1 LAASLDAF
9 RASSAAF
16 LAASAASL
24 AARSDAS
31 LAAFSAAWAA
41 ARLDASAAILAS
53 ILDTRLATSSGLT
66 LGCALQPPPVVGR
79 FTEETSATLIRCG
92 PVSDE
97 GANVTDVMRGQD
109 LHLGECQSKMWTAVE
124 SDDLPTVRKLINQ
137 WCRVD
142 LAKGGMTLKDLALS
156 RGTERI
162 ITLVIKMEPTLKFVN
177 AVVDN
182 RPEDVRRLFEKYSG
196 SEIDVNFPNMLG
208 RTALCY
214 AFACTA
220 TELPTTP
227 EAEQPQCTADS
238 ISNLLLDHGC
248 SEFATDWSDRTAQSF
263 RDAARSSPD
272 SMSALL
278 QFHRAGD
285 YRQSTL
291 AEPGAVWIAVVA
303 SKRGDEGPKGR
314 FAACCCGRNL
324 QPRRRQDCRS
334 GGGDCGAEGGNAGL
348 SSGGGAGINLSAVN
362 LHRHVGDDSCD
373 CDFCDSSSGRS
384 QARVQLGSPR
394 EILLG
399 LSHIPY
405 GCVRFGPT
413 INSLYV
419 VRLAAEGL
427 GAQPDGL
434 PLCILRPLHRGQIL
448 QHRQSL
454 GIPGSRI
461 GSFASF
467 IKIVAFLP
475 QLGQR
480 GALLLRSH
488 NPSLLAEL
496 VRQFGLA
503 QLPVLHREQAQL
515 LGLHGELRHLAR
527 SHGFQ
532 AGLPEADLEAAAAVQ
547 GDWTLW
553 MKSGIVKHS
562 ACAIW
567 TLLRIGTKRADTY
580 AYSHSCWVYGTMVLA
595 PLVLAPLGLAPLAPW
610 CWRPWCWR
618 PWCWRPGAGAPGA
631 GAPGWRPGWRPGA
644 GAPGAGAPGAGAPG
658 AGAPGA
664 GALVLAPL
672 VLAPLVLAPL
682 VLAPLVLAPLVL
694 APWCWRP
701 WCWRPGAG
709 APGAGA
715 PGAGAL
721 VLKPLVLKPLV
732 LAPLVLKPLVLKPL
746 VLAPLVLKPLVLKPL
761 VLKPLVLKPLV
772 LKPLVLKPC
781 LCEQKVRRVEGC
793 PCCDIT
799 AADQLFPAVDA
810 AMTSSASIA
819 GRQVRYCMLRPP
831 GHADLSAA
839 LKHRSGSG
847 GGGGAHSRHRS
858 DNGELQSVNN
868 SIAGS
873 AVPAGSPW
881 VRMEL
886 SAGPASQRTS
896 MTRAEQQD
904 PLLIGEVASAP
915 SVGAKHL
922 STTSLRGVPKIVK
935 TKEKFL
941 KVVWA
946 SFVLAFFLGCLTCLA
961 LIINQYLAHDVI
973 HQPKTMR
980 NYSVEFPSFTVCN
993 TRPLSQAGIAYIR
1006 SHGLM
1011 LPKEYSQH
1019 YIRAIRNTA
1028 RNMNGLKTELFNLTV
1043 KDALSTIFDTKG
1055 YYENMP
1061 AGIDMNQFG
1070 HALEQTILLC
1080 ESTILMNSFKRSKI
1094 CDSIGH
1100 WTQTYD
1106 NKFLNCYT
1114 FTADANHTKSILTV
1128 RIMAFTNERNLTYCP
1143 DCSNFPATQVSGLR
1157 VQLHNAGNYPEV
1169 QEEGLN
1175 IKPGSLTEIRFDT
1188 KQWMMKEPPHGRC
1201 SETVPPTLQF
1211 NGTNF
1216 TYSYQAC
1223 KNKLLHEQI
1232 HRQCGCLD
1240 STIPLPDSLQHSK
1253 ADYCGRIPDPQ
1264 FSLVKN
1270 ATVLSNSLTS
1280 ETRHRLAKFYG
1291 VQTDSIQL
1299 PSFISDAEF
1308 KAFLSRVTCNME
1320 VFIKADEVTIDKCF
1334 TPCTFYS
1341 YDTTISTT
1349 NWPTKAYLYEF
1360 VNDFAAIKSRIESR
1374 QVRRS
1379 SASYLEPIYQ
1389 DLKRLYEP
1397 VYRMAQ
1403 TNQTEANRMLREID
1417 YVQNNFI
1424 EILINR
1430 GKSNFDIERIEEK
1443 AVISLTS
1450 LLSQIG
1456 GLLSIWVG
1464 LTFVCIVEVIE
1475 LLYNIVVINFPTE
1488 QLPFATLE

>member
-1 LAASLDAF
+1 MHN
-9 RASSAAF
+9 
-16 LAASAASL
+16 
-24 AARSDAS
+24 
-31 LAAFSAAWAA
+31 FSAEQ
-41 ARLDASAAILAS
+41 LAM
-53 ILDTRLATSSGLT
+53 
-66 LGCALQPPPVVGR
+66 
-79 FTEETSATLIRCG
+79 
-92 PVSDE
+92 
-97 GANVTDVMRGQD
+97 TDQ
-109 LHLGECQSKMWTAVE
+109 
-124 SDDLPTVRKLINQ
+124 
-137 WCRVD
+137 
-142 LAKGGMTLKDLALS
+142 
-156 RGTERI
+156 
-162 ITLVIKMEPTLKFVN
+162 
-177 AVVDN
+177 
-182 RPEDVRRLFEKYSG
+182 
-196 SEIDVNFPNMLG
+196 
-208 RTALCY
+208 
-214 AFACTA
+214 
-220 TELPTTP
+220 
-227 EAEQPQCTADS
+227 
-238 ISNLLLDHGC
+238 
-248 SEFATDWSDRTAQSF
+248 ATD
-263 RDAARSSPD
+263 
-272 SMSALL
+272 SA
-278 QFHRAGD
+278 
-285 YRQSTL
+285 
-291 AEPGAVWIAVVA
+291 
-303 SKRGDEGPKGR
+303 
-314 FAACCCGRNL
+314 
-324 QPRRRQDCRS
+324 
-334 GGGDCGAEGGNAGL
+334 
-348 SSGGGAGINLSAVN
+348 
-362 LHRHVGDDSCD
+362 
-373 CDFCDSSSGRS
+373 
-384 QARVQLGSPR
+384 
-394 EILLG
+394 
-399 LSHIPY
+399 
-405 GCVRFGPT
+405 
-413 INSLYV
+413 
-419 VRLAAEGL
+419 
-427 GAQPDGL
+427 
-434 PLCILRPLHRGQIL
+434 
-448 QHRQSL
+448 
-454 GIPGSRI
+454 
-461 GSFASF
+461 
-467 IKIVAFLP
+467 
-475 QLGQR
+475 
-480 GALLLRSH
+480 
-488 NPSLLAEL
+488 
-496 VRQFGLA
+496 
-503 QLPVLHREQAQL
+503 
-515 LGLHGELRHLAR
+515 
-527 SHGFQ
+527 
-532 AGLPEADLEAAAAVQ
+532 
-547 GDWTLW
+547 
-553 MKSGIVKHS
+553 
-562 ACAIW
+562 
-567 TLLRIGTKRADTY
+567 
-580 AYSHSCWVYGTMVLA
+580 
-595 PLVLAPLGLAPLAPW
+595 
-610 CWRPWCWR
+610 
-618 PWCWRPGAGAPGA
+618 
-631 GAPGWRPGWRPGA
+631 
-644 GAPGAGAPGAGAPG
+644 
-658 AGAPGA
+658 
-664 GALVLAPL
+664 
-672 VLAPLVLAPL
+672 
-682 VLAPLVLAPLVL
+682 
-694 APWCWRP
+694 
-701 WCWRPGAG
+701 
-709 APGAGA
+709 
-715 PGAGAL
+715 
-721 VLKPLVLKPLV
+721 
-732 LAPLVLKPLVLKPL
+732 
-746 VLAPLVLKPLVLKPL
+746 
-761 VLKPLVLKPLV
+761 
-772 LKPLVLKPC
+772 
-781 LCEQKVRRVEGC
+781 
-793 PCCDIT
+793 
-799 AADQLFPAVDA
+799 AVDA

-839 LKHRSGSG
+839 HKHRSGSG

-868 SIAGS
+868 SIAGT

-922 STTSLRGVPKIVK
+922 SVMQIISMNFVRYCQTTSLRGVPKIVK

-1475 LLYNIVVINFPTE
+1475 LLYNIVVMCTSRR
-1488 QLPFATLE
+1488 LPET